1 MNDQT
6 SSNSTAQQTRA
17 YAGYYGLWVGAC
29 WIACFGLS
37 MAGLTQPLLSNVGF
51 LAGLSSLPLAVW
63 LLRGFR
69 EHVAPLPLRRA
80 WHLAWMTFLAAALL
94 CTAAQ
99 YIYFAYIDG
108 GRLMR
113 AYTDMLQQPEIHDML
128 QQMLPGQDVDTL
140 ANQALETFA
149 STPSSDLAIQFLFWN
164 VLIATVVAIPVAFM
178 SKDKSKTDN

>member
-1 MNDQT
+1 MNERT
-6 SSNSTAQQTRA
+6 SSATAAQQTRA

-37 MAGLTQPLLSNVGF
+37 MAGLTQPMLSNIGF
-51 LAGLSSLPLAVW
+51 LAGLASLPMAVW

-69 EHVAPLPLRRA
+69 DHVAPLPLRRA

-108 GRLMR
+108 GHLMR
-113 AYTDMLQQPEIHDML
+113 AYTDMLQQPEVHDML

-140 ANQALETFA
+140 ANQALETF
-149 STPSSDLAIQFLFWN
+149 STTPPSELAIQFLFMN

-178 SKDKSKTDN
+178 SKGEKEKS